1 VRGLFFQSFKA
12 GNADSLYLLRLQAC
26 ADLQVQSDI
35 FIPGI
40 LPGIAEGV
48 LPIHTADVRALC
60 INGAA
65 FAKSIIMSASAI
77 TTIEKPG
84 FGGHMNESTAQAALG
99 AGKGRRGSSGVVHG
113 RGYRLKLCQ
122 LRLEHLGKTRAGAR
136 DLFLCL
142 CGFLSVCQASD
153 FLNALFRCQN
163 QVAILV
169 QNRGVDH
176 GLEQLSKLDRAE
188 NHFLA
193 VVRE

>member
-113 RGYRLKLCQ
+113 RGLPPEAVSVATGAFGKDPRGCARPVFMPMRLPVSLP
-122 LRLEHLGKTRAGAR
+122 G
-136 DLFLCL
+136 
-142 CGFLSVCQASD
+142 
-153 FLNALFRCQN
+153 
-163 QVAILV
+163 
-169 QNRGVDH
+169 
-176 GLEQLSKLDRAE
+176 
-188 NHFLA
+188 
-193 VVRE
+193 